1 MWLAL
6 ACGMSA
12 GAQVP
17 PAPDPAPAGA
27 PTSFEDQL
35 ARARELLAQGDPDGA
50 IVLLEDLRDR
60 LDGGEGVPRTSA
72 HDALVHLGDAQ
83 FLRGEKDDARESFR
97 RILLE
102 NPEYAISPYHHTED
116 VRAYFALV
124 RDAVEKERASL
135 PPVPIPPPP
144 RTPPLPWWGYAP
156 LGIPQIGA
164 GRTGRGAV
172 YAGLQAGCAAGSI
185 ATSVVLGRVN
195 RDPLSGHPY
204 DWTPDQ
210 VQRRSTQLKYGVQWP
225 LTLGF
230 YAAWMVSVV
239 DAGTSWKRHASPV
252 TDVRLQVGP
261 GAVAVGGRF

>member
-17 PAPDPAPAGA
+17 PAPEPAPAGDSS
-27 PTSFEDQL
+27 SFEGQL
-35 ARARELLAQGDPDGA
+35 DRARGLLAQGDPDRA
-50 IVLLEDLRDR
+50 VVLLEQLRDR
-60 LDGGEGVPRTSA
+60 LDGGEPIARAIA

-83 FLRGEKDDARESFR
+83 FLRGEQDEARQSFR

-102 NPEYAISPYHHTED
+102 NPDYIISPYHHTED

-135 PPVPIPPPP
+135 PPVPLPPPV

-156 LGIPQIGA
+156 LGVPQIGA
-164 GRTGRGAV
+164 GRTGRGAA
-172 YAGLQAGCAAGSI
+172 YAAIQAGCAAGSI
-185 ATSVVLGRVN
+185 ATAVVLGRVN
-195 RDPLSGHPY
+195 RDPLPGHPY
-204 DWTPDQ
+204 DWTPEQ

-230 YAAWMVSVV
+230 YAAWTVSVV
-239 DAGTSWKRHASPV
+239 DAGSSWKRTASPAS
-252 TDVRLQVGP
+252 TMTVGIGP
-261 GAVAVGGRF
+261 RGVALGGRF